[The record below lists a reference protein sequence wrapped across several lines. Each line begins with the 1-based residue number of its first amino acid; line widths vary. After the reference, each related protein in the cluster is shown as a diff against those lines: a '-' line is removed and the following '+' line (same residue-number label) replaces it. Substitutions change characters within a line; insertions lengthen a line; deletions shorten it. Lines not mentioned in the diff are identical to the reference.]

1 MRTKVV
7 FFFVDD
13 AVGVARVFGGFLLH
27 HQGVWRKLVLLQY
40 LKVSQDLFNLL
51 LGLLFILSFH
61 LLFLIVFFF
70 LFFLFVFHESRWR
83 GISDFFTGIGSG
95 PNSWYLKGVL
105 WCFIIWLPPLPFVVV
120 VNVVVDDLH
129 WPIDLIFA
137 DVVHVGDV
145 FTVGI
150 RWTILLTIL
159 IILGVAPPNFVV
171 TIGSE
176 QVLFL
181 SRPSPFLLWLLLV
194 VGIEVPYFV
203 DHLLGDFVLSGSVL
217 LWIIVGELQQFV
229 F

>member
-27 HQGVWRKLVLLQY
+27 HQGVWRELVLLQY

-51 LGLLFILSFH
+51 LGLLFLLSLH
-61 LLFLIVFFF
+61 LLFLIVFLF
-70 LFFLFVFHESRWR
+70 FFLFVFHEGRW
-83 GISDFFTGIGSG
+83 GISDFFTRIGSG

-105 WCFIIWLPPLPFVVV
+105 WGFIIWLPPLPFVVV
-120 VNVVVDDLH
+120 VNVIVDDLH
-129 WPIDLIFA
+129 WPIDLIFT
-137 DVVHVGDV
+137 DVVHIGDV
-145 FTVGI
+145 FAVGI
-150 RWTILLTIL
+150 GAIAVL
-159 IILGVAPPNFVV
+159 IVFWVTPPNFVV

-203 DHLLGDFVLSGSVL
+203 DHLLGDFVLGGSVL
-217 LWIIVGELQQFV
+217 LQVVVGELQQFV